1 MENWP
6 GSSGLGPAA
15 EADTEKFLFFL
26 SPPPR
31 AWHYY
36 CNSDNDNNNDINM

>member
-15 EADTEKFLFFL
+15 EADTEKFLFFPL
-26 SPPPR
+26 YAAPAR
-31 AWHYY
+31 HYY